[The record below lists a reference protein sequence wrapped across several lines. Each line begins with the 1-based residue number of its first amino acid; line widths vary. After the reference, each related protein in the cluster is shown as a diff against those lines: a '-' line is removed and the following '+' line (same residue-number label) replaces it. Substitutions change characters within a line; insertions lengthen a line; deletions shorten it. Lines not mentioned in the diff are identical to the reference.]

1 MNAAIGHSKKFTRR
15 NLNTF
20 HQPTKQNRL
29 LYHSQCAVNLRCGPK
44 LAVVATRDRHNL
56 FLEKPLIIWCPGYLS
71 DNLFYTIATEKKTNP
86 QSRLTSWFNYSDLM
100 SQNDYRMRL
109 MITENRDI
117 AIKGKDKTDWLWQVF
132 IRFRPFKLRQTL
144 LRISKTSLLIE
155 QKQCPHMFRHIP
167 YQTEN
172 DVRTLEIH

>member
-1 MNAAIGHSKKFTRR
+1 MPSTRYNLCVLCSSRPKVRDRRPLFGQKKIATQRTFLHQIFFIEHYNFFNPGSVFSNKCGIRCSRKMNAAIGHSKKFTRR

-56 FLEKPLIIWCPGYLS
+56 FLEKRLIIWCPGYLS

-86 QSRLTSWFNYSDLM
+86 QSRLTSWFNY
-100 SQNDYRMRL
+100 
-109 MITENRDI
+109 
-117 AIKGKDKTDWLWQVF
+117 
-132 IRFRPFKLRQTL
+132 
-144 LRISKTSLLIE
+144 
-155 QKQCPHMFRHIP
+155 
-167 YQTEN
+167 
-172 DVRTLEIH
+172 